1 MIYSDI
7 QLYIWG
13 TMCIEACILRFQ
25 WLWAFITR
33 NNYSPFTLR
42 DCIANIPQI
51 YACRLFRTLSGLD
64 GYERDAAPRT
74 WIQTHSGV
82 DASGPHDWP
91 QVPLFLF
98 MEGIRSTRVL
108 RENSSTRW
116 LTFFCC
122 KQAFMVITWQH
133 AFLYWHIQYLS
144 WYHRQ
149 LSNCMHLICFLC
161 FMKLHQRHRC

>member
-1 MIYSDI
+1 MIFSNI
-7 QLYIWG
+7 HLYIWG
-13 TMCIEACILRFQ
+13 TMCIEASILRFQ
-25 WLWAFITR
+25 RLWASFTR
-33 NNYSPFTLR
+33 NSYSPFALR
-42 DCIANIPQI
+42 DYIDNIPQI
-51 YACRLFRTLSGLD
+51 YACRLFRTLPGLE

-82 DASGPHDWP
+82 DAFGPQDWP

-98 MEGIRSTRVL
+98 MEGIRSTRIL

-144 WYHRQ
+144 WYHR
-149 LSNCMHLICFLC
+149 
-161 FMKLHQRHRC
+161 